1 MWSFEMPRPLVKS
14 LAEEADARVVDR
26 FLLGARLLMPDMEED
41 RVLRV
46 MEPTELRSPFLVSE
60 ELKD

>member
-1 MWSFEMPRPLVKS
+1 MWSFEMPNPLLKS
-14 LAEEADARVVDR
+14 LAEEEDTLRVVR
-26 FLLGARLLMPDMEED
+26 VLLGARLLMPDMEED

-46 MEPTELRSPFLVSE
+46 MEPIELRSPFLESD

>member
-1 MWSFEMPRPLVKS
+1 MWSFEMPNPLLKS
-14 LAEEADARVVDR
+14 LAEEADTLRVLRV
-26 FLLGARLLMPDMEED
+26 LLGARLLMPDTEED

-46 MEPTELRSPFLVSE
+46 MGPMELRSPFLESE